1 MKIIIILNLFIT
13 SLLLAS
19 CNVGVYN
26 KNESNNKNVVI
37 SENDA
42 TVNDDV
48 VKPLFEIEPIGNN
61 IGALYNGLIAV
72 NVMTEYN
79 DYLQKILER
88 EYDGRE
94 YDFVSSDQSFIS
106 KISLKETF
114 KIVEYNTYCREY
126 YQDIEY
132 MSDILSF
139 SSISCRSNDGLWHN
153 LVKNN

>member
-37 SENDA
+37 SEND
-42 TVNDDV
+42 TTGNDDV
-48 VKPLFEIEPIGNN
+48 VKTLFEIEPIGNN
-61 IGALYNGLIAV
+61 IGALYNGLIAGDIT
-72 NVMTEYN
+72 MEYN

-94 YDFVSSDQSFIS
+94 YDFVSSDQSFVS

-132 MSDILSF
+132 MSDMLSF

>member
-37 SENDA
+37 SKND
-42 TVNDDV
+42 TTGNDDV

-72 NVMTEYN
+72 NVITEYN
-79 DYLQKILER
+79 DYLQKI
-88 EYDGRE
+88 
-94 YDFVSSDQSFIS
+94 
-106 KISLKETF
+106 
-114 KIVEYNTYCREY
+114 
-126 YQDIEY
+126 
-132 MSDILSF
+132 
-139 SSISCRSNDGLWHN
+139 
-153 LVKNN
+153 

>member
-37 SENDA
+37 SEND
-42 TVNDDV
+42 TTGNDDV
-48 VKPLFEIEPIGNN
+48 VKTLFEIEPIGNN

-72 NVMTEYN
+72 NVITEYN

-88 EYDGRE
+88 EYDGKE

-132 MSDILSF
+132 MSDMLSF

>member
-37 SENDA
+37 SEND
-42 TVNDDV
+42 TTGNDDV
-48 VKPLFEIEPIGNN
+48 VKTLFEIEPIGNN

-72 NVMTEYN
+72 NVITEYN

-88 EYDGRE
+88 EYDGKE

-132 MSDILSF
+132 MSDMLSF
-139 SSISCRSNDGLWHN
+139 SSISCRNNDGLWHN